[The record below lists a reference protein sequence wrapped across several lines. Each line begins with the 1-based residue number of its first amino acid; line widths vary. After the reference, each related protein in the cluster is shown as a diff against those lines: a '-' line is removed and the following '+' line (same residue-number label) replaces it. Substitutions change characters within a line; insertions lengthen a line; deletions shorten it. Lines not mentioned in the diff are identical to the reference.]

1 MENNISQ
8 AQIPLTEAQI
18 TSAFIH
24 RITTR
29 NKETPLEN
37 ALTKFVALSNLLL
50 GDSQNFDEEKC
61 EELQLHIENEFDL
74 YKLQIEKEILLSKAE
89 EIDIN
94 NCNNLTAQYEDEIE
108 RIKAEIENLKLDLE
122 KEKLEK
128 ENKEKFL
135 ALAKMISGHPGRKE
149 TEKAIEEVQKELNA
163 TEEESAKITSEFNLR
178 SKQFQL
184 VLHGLDLLKQE
195 YDTTI

>member
-1 MENNISQ
+1 MEDRTQNS
-8 AQIPLTEAQI
+8 I
-18 TSAFIH
+18 TSTQLDNAIIH

-29 NKETPLEN
+29 SKETPLEG
-37 ALTKFVALSNLLL
+37 ALTKFVSLSNLLL
-50 GDSQNFDEEKC
+50 DSQHFDEEKC
-61 EELQLHIENEFDL
+61 EELQLQIENELDL

-94 NCNNLTAQYEDEIE
+94 NCNNLTAQYEQEIQI
-108 RIKAEIENLKLDLE
+108 IKDEIENLKIDLE

-128 ENKEKFL
+128 ENKQKFL
-135 ALAKMISGHPGRKE
+135 ALAKMISAQPGRKE
-149 TEKAIEEVQKELNA
+149 TERAIEEVQKELNA
-163 TEEESAKITSEFNLR
+163 TEEESDKIIAEFSLR

-195 YDTTI
+195 YDTNI